1 MPDSLTPGAQATEL
15 RELTELPGLFADAVA
30 CFGERVGQ
38 VADDQWTLPT
48 PDDGWDVRT
57 LVNHLV
63 NEDLWALPL
72 LDGRTIA
79 EVGDGLDGDLLG
91 ADPCAA
97 WDEASVAAIVAVAQK
112 GVLERTVHVSFG
124 DISGAEYVSQLL
136 SDHVI
141 HAWDLARAIGAP
153 DSLDPELVEWVLAYI
168 GPNADGARAAGVFG
182 PEIDV
187 PDCSDPQTRLLAVTG
202 RRR

>member
-1 MPDSLTPGAQATEL
+1 VSEL
-15 RELTELPGLFADAVA
+15 PVSELPGLFAEAVA
-30 CFGERVGQ
+30 CFGERVRQ
-38 VADDQWTLPT
+38 VADDQWGAPT
-48 PDDGWDVRT
+48 PDHGWDVRA

-63 NEDLWALPL
+63 YENLWALPL
-72 LDGRTIA
+72 LDGKTIA

-91 ADPCAA
+91 ADPRAA
-97 WDEASVAAIVAVAQK
+97 WDEASVASIVAVGGK
-112 GVLERTVHVSFG
+112 GVLDRTVHVSFG

-141 HAWDLARAIGAP
+141 HAWDLARAIGAEE
-153 DSLDPELVEWVLAYI
+153 SLDPGLVEWVLAYI

-187 PDCSDPQTRLLAVTG
+187 PDCADPLTRLLAVTG